1 MTISAEQHW
10 FVSLNAGM
18 QMSGYKSEDF
28 ISSNYS
34 PLFNFTAGKWLSP
47 LLALQIGYK
56 GFYFYSISDD
66 LKHHYDYLYAEA
78 ALNLNNALN
87 PERSNKDWSL
97 LLHTGVGYFYN
108 HLYGKPNTCVNI
120 GFQNTYQIANQFQAS
135 LDVSSIIGWDIY
147 QGDADILPGI
157 TLGVI
162 YIFNGP

>member
-1 MTISAEQHW
+1 MLKKNCLIISLILLFLSVNKSQAQDSSNMIEAEQTW
-10 FVSLNAGM
+10 FIGINAGM

-34 PLFNFTAGKWLSP
+34 PLFNFTAGKWFSP

-66 LKHHYDYLYAEA
+66 LKHHYNFLYGEA
-78 ALNLNNALN
+78 VLNLNNAID

-108 HLYGKPNTCVNI
+108 HSYGKPNTCVNI
-120 GFQNTYQIANQFQAS
+120 GFQNTYQIANQFHA
-135 LDVSSIIGWDIY
+135 
-147 QGDADILPGI
+147 
-157 TLGVI
+157 
-162 YIFNGP
+162 